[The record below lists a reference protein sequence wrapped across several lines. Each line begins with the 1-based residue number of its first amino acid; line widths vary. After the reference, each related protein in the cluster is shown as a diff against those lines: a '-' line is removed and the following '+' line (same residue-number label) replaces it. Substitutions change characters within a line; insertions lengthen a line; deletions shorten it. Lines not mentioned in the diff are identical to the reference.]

1 MAKLKSNFI
10 KRTKKPKIALLVNAF
25 WNSGAGISGGDQR
38 AMQIFSRLEKK
49 FEIDIYTSAE
59 GKKVFGKEIKSASY
73 IVSSKGIEKG
83 NVLLRYQRR
92 SNWLTGKLIGKR
104 YSIIY
109 SSSDFFPD
117 VTPAYIYK
125 KNNPE
130 VLWTSCVFHIYPNW
144 RKRPGNKFINLIGTS
159 IQRESFK
166 KIRALADKVVNI
178 NYQVRDELVKKYKF
192 DKNKIIVNPCG
203 IDIKYFEN
211 TEAKKRPLQVC
222 FIARLVPSK
231 GIFDLADIWSGV
243 AEKFPAAKLKI
254 IGGGSDEVKQK
265 LKNSFEQSGLLKNVE
280 ILGFLENDKAYKI
293 LKESVLFIFPSHE
306 EGFGIA
312 IAEAFACGVPAIA
325 WDLPVYKEVFP
336 DGLVGVK
343 IGDKPL
349 FAKNIVELLGDKKKL
364 SKLASGVLGMVQ
376 RYNWD
381 AIAQV
386 EMSFLENKIN

>member
-1 MAKLKSNFI
+1 MAKLKSNSI
-10 KRTKKPKIALLVNAF
+10 KQTKKPKIALLVNAF

-38 AMQIFSRLEKK
+38 AMQIFKRIGND
-49 FEIDIYTSAE
+49 FDIDIYTSEE
-59 GKKVFGKEIKSASY
+59 GKKVFNKEITSASY
-73 IVSSKGIEKG
+73 IVSPQKFEKG

-92 SNWLTGKLIGKR
+92 SNWLTGELIGKK
-104 YSIIY
+104 YSVIY

-130 VLWTSCVFHIYPNW
+130 VLWVSCVFHIYPNW

-159 IQRESFK
+159 IQRESFR
-166 KIRALADKVVNI
+166 KIRTLADKIVNI
-178 NYQVRDELVKKYKF
+178 NYQVRDELAKKYKF
-192 DKNKIIVNPCG
+192 DKKKIIINPCG
-203 IDIKYFEN
+203 IDVKYFEN
-211 TEAKKRPLQVC
+211 IAAKKHPLQVC

-243 AEKFPAAKLKI
+243 IKKLPEAKLKI
-254 IGGGSDEVKQK
+254 IGGGNEEIKQK
-265 LKNSFEQSGLLKNVE
+265 LKNSFEQKGILKNVE

-312 IAEAFACGVPAIA
+312 IAEAFACGVPAVT

-336 DGLVGVK
+336 AGLLTAK
-343 IGDKPL
+343 IGDTNS
-349 FAKNIVELLGDKKKL
+349 FAKKASELLADKKKL
-364 SKLASGVLGMVQ
+364 SKLAVEAPGVVQ

-381 AIAQV
+381 GIAEV
-386 EMSFLENKIN
+386 EMSFLKNN

>member
-1 MAKLKSNFI
+1 MTKLESKSTKRI
-10 KRTKKPKIALLVNAF
+10 KRPKIALLINAF

-38 AMQIFSRLEKK
+38 AMQIFSRLEKN
-49 FEIDIYTSAE
+49 FDIDIYTSSD
-59 GKKVFGKEIKSASY
+59 GKKVFGKEIKSANF
-73 IVSSKGIEKG
+73 IVSPKEIEKG
-83 NVLLRYQRR
+83 NVLFSYQRR
-92 SNWLTGKLIGKR
+92 SNWLTGKLTGKK

-130 VLWTSCVFHIYPNW
+130 VFWVSCVFHIYPNW

-159 IQRESFK
+159 IQRESFR
-166 KIRALADKVVNI
+166 KIRTLADKIVNI

-192 DKNKIIVNPCG
+192 DKKKIIVNPCG
-203 IDIKYFEN
+203 IDVKYFEN
-211 TEAKKRPLQVC
+211 IVAKKRSFQVC

-243 AEKFPAAKLKI
+243 LKKLPKAKLKI
-254 IGGGSDEVKQK
+254 IGGGSDEVKSR
-265 LKNSFEQSGLLKNVE
+265 LKSSFEQKGAFKNVE

-312 IAEAFACGVPAIA
+312 IAEAFACGVPAVT

-336 DGLVGVK
+336 AGLLTAK
-343 IGDKPL
+343 IGDTSS
-349 FAKNIVELLGDKKKL
+349 FAKKVSELLADKKKL
-364 SKLASGVLGMVQ
+364 SKLATEAPGVVQ

-381 AIAQV
+381 GIAEV
-386 EMSFLENKIN
+386 EMSFLKTN